1 MGLPAIDSYPMPDRS
16 ALPRSRVSWTIDP
29 ARAALLVH
37 DMQNHFV
44 GAFPPGRPPVVD
56 LVDNIAALR
65 ELSGTL
71 DMPVVF
77 SAEPAGQ
84 PPGQRGLVADMWG
97 PGIGDEPEA
106 AAIVTP
112 LTPRPGEHLLANV
125 RHNAF
130 LRSHLGRLLRAN
142 GRDQLIICGVYAHLG
157 VLLTAADAFMN
168 DIQPFV
174 VADAVADF
182 SAEEHTLALRWAARS
197 GVVCMTDGLLRGLLL
212 HRQPKARDH
221 ITRDI
226 GQAHGYPER
235 RRT

>member
-1 MGLPAIDSYPMPDRS
+1 MGLPAIDSYPMPDRT
-16 ALPRSRVSWTIDP
+16 ALPRSYVSWRIDP

-44 GAFPPGRPPVVD
+44 GAFPAGRSPVVE
-56 LVDNIAALR
+56 LVDNIATLR
-65 ELSGTL
+65 ELSATL

-97 PGIGDEPEA
+97 PGIPGTGDEPDA
-106 AAIVTP
+106 AAIVAP
-112 LTPRPGEHLLANV
+112 LAPRPGEHVLANV

-130 LRSHLGRLLRAN
+130 LRSHLGRLLRAE
-142 GRDQLIICGVYAHLG
+142 GRDQLIVCGLYAHLG

-174 VADAVADF
+174 VADAVADL
-182 SAEEHTLALRWAARS
+182 SAEEHALALRWAART
-197 GVVCMTDGLLRGLLL
+197 GMVCTTDGLLRGLLL
-212 HRQPKARDH
+212 HREPKNA
-221 ITRDI
+221 
-226 GQAHGYPER
+226 
-235 RRT
+235 

>member
-1 MGLPAIDSYPMPDRS
+1 MRLPAIDAYPMPERG
-16 ALPRSRVSWTIDP
+16 ALPLSQVSWRIDP
-29 ARAALLVH
+29 ARAALLIH
-37 DMQNHFV
+37 DMQSHFV
-44 GAFPPGRPPVVD
+44 GAFPAGRSPVLE

-65 ELSGTL
+65 ELAGTL
-71 DMPVVF
+71 RMPVIF

-84 PPGQRGLVADMWG
+84 EPGQRGLVADIWG
-97 PGIGDEPEA
+97 PGIGDEPDA
-106 AAIVTP
+106 AAIVEP
-112 LTPRPGEHLLANV
+112 LTPRPGEHLLPNV

-182 SAEEHTLALRWAARS
+182 SAEEHMLALRWAARS

-212 HRQPKARDH
+212 HREPKNA
-221 ITRDI
+221 
-226 GQAHGYPER
+226 
-235 RRT
+235 

>member
-1 MGLPAIDSYPMPDRS
+1 MPDRS
-16 ALPRSRVSWTIDP
+16 ALPRAQVSWRIDP

-44 GAFPPGRPPVVD
+44 GAFPAGRSPVVE

-65 ELSGTL
+65 GLADALG
-71 DMPVVF
+71 MPVVY

-84 PPGQRGLVADMWG
+84 PPGQRGLVADIWG
-97 PGIGDEPEA
+97 PGIGDEPDA
-106 AAIVTP
+106 AAIIAP

-130 LRSHLGRLLRAN
+130 LRSHLSRLLRST

-182 SAEEHTLALRWAARS
+182 SAEEHSLALRWAARS
-197 GVVCMTDGLLRGLLL
+197 GVVCTTDTLLRDLLL
-212 HRQPKARDH
+212 HK
-221 ITRDI
+221 
-226 GQAHGYPER
+226 ER
-235 RRT
+235 RNA

>member
-1 MGLPAIDSYPMPDRS
+1 MGLPTIDSYAMPDRS
-16 ALPRSRVSWTIDP
+16 ALPRAQVSWRIDP

-44 GAFPPGRPPVVD
+44 GAFPAGRSPVVE

-65 ELSGTL
+65 GLADALG
-71 DMPVVF
+71 MPVVY

-84 PPGQRGLVADMWG
+84 PPGQRGLVADIWG
-97 PGIGDEPEA
+97 PGIGDEPDA
-106 AAIVTP
+106 AAIIAP

-130 LRSHLGRLLRAN
+130 LRSHLSRLLRST

-182 SAEEHTLALRWAARS
+182 SAEEHSLALRWAARS
-197 GVVCMTDGLLRGLLL
+197 GVVCTTDTLLRDLLL
-212 HRQPKARDH
+212 HK
-221 ITRDI
+221 
-226 GQAHGYPER
+226 ER
-235 RRT
+235 RNA

>member
-1 MGLPAIDSYPMPDRS
+1 MALPVIDSYPMPDRS
-16 ALPRSRVSWTIDP
+16 ALPRSHVSWRIDP

-44 GAFPPGRPPVVD
+44 GAFPAGRSPVVE
-56 LVDNIAALR
+56 LVENIAALR
-65 ELSGTL
+65 ALAGTL
-71 DMPVVF
+71 GMPVVF

-97 PGIGDEPEA
+97 PGIRDESDG
-106 AAIVTP
+106 AAIVAP
-112 LTPRPGEHLLANV
+112 LTPRSGEHVLANV

-130 LRSHLGRLLRAN
+130 LRSHLGRLLRSK

-197 GVVCMTDGLLRGLLL
+197 GVVCVTDGLLRALLL
-212 HRQPKARDH
+212 HREQKKA
-221 ITRDI
+221 
-226 GQAHGYPER
+226 
-235 RRT
+235 

>member
-1 MGLPAIDSYPMPDRS
+1 MGLPVIGAYPMPDRS
-16 ALPRSRVSWTIDP
+16 TLPASSVPWTVDP

-44 GAFPPGRPPVVD
+44 RAFPAGRSPVVE

-65 ELSGTL
+65 ELARTL
-71 DMPVVF
+71 GMPVIF
-77 SAEPAGQ
+77 SAEPAAQ
-84 PPGQRGLVADMWG
+84 EPGRRGLLADVWG
-97 PGIGDEPEA
+97 PGIGEGSDA

-130 LRSHLGRLLRAN
+130 LRSHLGRLLRSQ
-142 GRDQLIICGVYAHLG
+142 GRDQLIVCGVYAHLG

-182 SAEEHTLALRWAARS
+182 SAEEHSMALRWAARS
-197 GVVCMTDGLLRGLLL
+197 GVVCTTDGLLRDLAAG
-212 HRQPKARDH
+212 RPAQGA
-221 ITRDI
+221 
-226 GQAHGYPER
+226 
-235 RRT
+235 